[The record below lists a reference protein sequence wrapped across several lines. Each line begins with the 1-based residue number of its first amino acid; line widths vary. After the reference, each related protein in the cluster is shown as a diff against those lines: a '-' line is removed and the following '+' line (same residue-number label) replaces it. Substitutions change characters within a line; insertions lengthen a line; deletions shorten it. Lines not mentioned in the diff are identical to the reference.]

1 MSNNQTLGYDGI
13 KKMLNTLRNLN
24 ESVSSNKRSINEDIE
39 QNQLPAEDGNEQKP
53 TDYTVVNDVQ
63 VKFHSPDKADQT
75 LTDEEKTG
83 LGQLIDNFRAQV
95 SEIADFE
102 EGFNIYPES
111 IRLDGKMGDTGMSF
125 VLIGG
130 NERGAYVNADML
142 ELTAENVLIFDKL
155 QKFQHGYED
164 VVNEMIV
171 NRKNN

>member
-1 MSNNQTLGYDGI
+1 
-13 KKMLNTLRNLN
+13 
-24 ESVSSNKRSINEDIE
+24 
-39 QNQLPAEDGNEQKP
+39 
-53 TDYTVVNDVQ
+53 
-63 VKFHSPDKADQT
+63 
-75 LTDEEKTG
+75 
-83 LGQLIDNFRAQV
+83 
-95 SEIADFE
+95 
-102 EGFNIYPES
+102 
-111 IRLDGKMGDTGMSF
+111 MGDTGMSF

>member
-13 KKMLNTLRNLN
+13 KKMLNTLRTLN

-39 QNQLPAEDGNEQKP
+39 QNQQPAENGEEQKP
-53 TDYTVVNDVQ
+53 TDYSVVNDVQ
-63 VKFHSPDKADQT
+63 IKFHSSDKADQI
-75 LTDEEKTG
+75 LNDQEKAS
-83 LGQLIDNFRAQV
+83 LGQLIDNFRSQV

-111 IRLDGKMGDTGMSF
+111 IRLDGKIGDLGMSF
-125 VLIGG
+125 VLIAG
-130 NERGAYVNADML
+130 NERGVYVNADML
-142 ELTAENVLIFDKL
+142 ELTSENVLIFDKL

-171 NRKNN
+171 NRKTN